1 MADYHTIRLHGPWQ
15 ADFFSSLPQQSTGLL
30 DSESVPAGNRQRIKL
45 PLGDQPWVEPDFTGS
60 IELNR
65 NFKWPHDDVQAVYL
79 QIVSNLRWAVW
90 VNDHSV
96 HPLHD
101 DHPTSLV
108 DLLKPQNQ
116 LRLQTEVSAGFQP
129 TMQEVSLQVR

>member
-15 ADFFSSLPQQSTGLL
+15 ADFFSSLPQQSAGLP
-30 DSESVPAGNRQRIKL
+30 DSESAGVRQRIKL
-45 PLGDQPWVEPDFTGS
+45 PLVDQAWVEPEFTGS

-65 NFKWPHDDVQAVYL
+65 NFNWPHNDVQAVYL

-90 VNDHSV
+90 VNDHLV
-96 HPLHD
+96 HPLHG